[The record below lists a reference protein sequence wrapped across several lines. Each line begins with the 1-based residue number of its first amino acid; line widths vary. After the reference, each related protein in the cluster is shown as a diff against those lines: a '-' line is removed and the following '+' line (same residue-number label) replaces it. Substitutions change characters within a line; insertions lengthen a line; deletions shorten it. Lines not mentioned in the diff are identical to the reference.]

1 MSIRTVVVRPAYRTH
16 HIGQAPGLSATS
28 TCPPSTTAGGKRTN
42 RRENLR
48 SSVVGFGRDKVDSG
62 TKEAVI

>member
-1 MSIRTVVVRPAYRTH
+1 MSIRTVVVRPADHTH
-16 HIGQAPGLSATS
+16 HIGQAPGLSAASTS
-28 TCPPSTTAGGKRTN
+28 PRSTTAGGKRTN

-62 TKEAVI
+62 TKEVVI